1 MSSRR
6 VLTGRVNSSTAGLT
20 GVVDVAA
27 DDEVWLLLLSGDEL
41 FVVLLSDCDDDFTDG
56 LLMLLLCVFS

>member
-6 VLTGRVNSSTAGLT
+6 VLIGRVNSSTAGLT
-20 GVVDVAA
+20 GVADVAA

-41 FVVLLSDCDDDFTDG
+41 FVVLLSDCDDDFTAG
-56 LLMLLLCVFS
+56 LLLLLICVFS